1 MYIYTK
7 KKVIE
12 VKNKVKCKFLGRND
26 GATLKTDSWT

>member
-12 VKNKVKCKFLGRND
+12 VKNEVKCNFLGIND
-26 GATLKTDSWT
+26 GVILKKDSWT